1 MTTFSKGLLW
11 MLLVDIG
18 DISEVD
24 VKWGTLFAG
33 AVLTRRIAAF
43 VVLYVLLEFCYYRQY
58 QARGTSN

>member
-1 MTTFSKGLLW
+1 